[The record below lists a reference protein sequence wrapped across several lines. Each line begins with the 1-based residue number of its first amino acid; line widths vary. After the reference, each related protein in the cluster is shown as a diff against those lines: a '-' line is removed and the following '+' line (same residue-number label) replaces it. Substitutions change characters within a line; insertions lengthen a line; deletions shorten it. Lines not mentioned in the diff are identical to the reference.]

1 MGPIF
6 YFSRKPRF
14 RLLFVGGLL
23 RQNSFLLLKKIF
35 SRNSTPRYVVY
46 CHARWADSGSR
57 GPSLPCVQDAQKT
70 LQNFVQSDSLT
81 SFL

>member
-14 RLLFVGGLL
+14 KMDFVAGLL
-23 RQNSFLLLKKIF
+23 RQKSFALLKKIF
-35 SRNSTPRYVVY
+35 SRNTPPRYVVY

-57 GPSLPCVQDAQKT
+57 GPSLPCAQDAQKS
-70 LQNFVQSDSLT
+70 LQNLVQSDSLT